1 MTIGIIA
8 KLKCKEGMNAEF
20 EAGFKKLQ
28 EVVKENEP
36 GCIFYLLHKSRTD
49 DTAYFVME
57 QYEDDEALKK
67 HGSYD
72 SFKETGAVLGPASG
86 GRPEIEMM
94 DLV

>member
-1 MTIGIIA
+1 MTIGIVA

-20 EAGFKKLQ
+20 EAGFKKLH

-36 GCIFYLLHKSRTD
+36 GCIMYLLHKSRTD
-49 DTAYFVME
+49 DTAYVVME
-57 QYEDDEALKK
+57 QYEDEEALKL

-72 SFKETGAVLGPASG
+72 AFKETGAGLGPSSG
-86 GRPEIEMM
+86 GRPQVEIV